1 MTEKKNTDKP
11 KKNASS
17 VKERLKI
24 NFIIDALMFLVIMA
38 AGGIGLLMKY
48 VLVPGSE
55 RFARYGADVDLYLW
69 GWDRHQWG
77 ALHLVLGYVLLGLL
91 VLHIAFHW
99 TQIKCMYRNLI
110 RGRSLRILLT
120 VLIAAAGLILFL
132 FAFVIKIETLPV
144 RAGEGGHR
152 LMHLRHE
159 TGISRMNEDAPD
171 PDETAAGAEQNGDAV
186 HHGHEERTPVI
197 LGSMT
202 LREVEQRYGVPA
214 DSIKQHLGIPLNVS
228 SYENLGR
235 LRKRYGFHMSDVE
248 RYIEKVR

>member
-1 MTEKKNTDKP
+1 P
-11 KKNASS
+11 QSA
-17 VKERLKI
+17 KERIKI
-24 NFIIDALMFLVIMA
+24 NFIIDVLMFLVIMA

-55 RFARYGADVDLYLW
+55 RFARYGADVDLFLW

-77 ALHLVLGYVLLGLL
+77 ALHLALGYVLLGLL
-91 VLHIAFHW
+91 ILHIVFHW
-99 TQIKCMYRNLI
+99 GQIKRMYRNLI

-120 VLIAAAGLILFL
+120 VLFSAAGLILFL
-132 FAFVIKIETLPV
+132 FAFVVKIEKIPV

-159 TGISRMNEDAPD
+159 TEISRMKQDAPD
-171 PDETAAGAEQNGDAV
+171 RAEPGYHAGQEEDAV
-186 HHGHEERTPVI
+186 HHSHEERTPLI

-214 DSIKQHLGIPLNVS
+214 DSIKKQLGIPLSISNA
-228 SYENLGR
+228 ENLGR
-235 LRKRYGFHMSDVE
+235 LKKRYGFHMSDVE
-248 RYIEKVR
+248 RYIEQYR